1 MIETRYV
8 IGVIAAMGLVTFA
21 LRALPF
27 VGAQWLNKHPLVQRL
42 GQFLP
47 LAIMTLLT
55 IHSAAGSAR
64 EHAAGPFPEL
74 VAIAL
79 VAGVII
85 ALAPFARTCCKP
97 GAPFIVSGI
106 IDERENEVRQ
116 AVVQA
121 GFSVEQVLHSEFR
134 LPELAPAR
142 LLEQMVEAGYLGR
155 KTGRGFRSYR

>member
-27 VGAQWLNKHPLVQRL
+27 VGAQWQNKHPLVQRL

-79 VAGVII
+79 VAVLQWRTRN
-85 ALAPFARTCCKP
+85 ALLSILVGTAAYVAMRNF
-97 GAPFIVSGI
+97 
-106 IDERENEVRQ
+106 
-116 AVVQA
+116 AVV
-121 GFSVEQVLHSEFR
+121 
-134 LPELAPAR
+134 
-142 LLEQMVEAGYLGR
+142 
-155 KTGRGFRSYR
+155 

>member
-1 MIETRYV
+1 
-8 IGVIAAMGLVTFA
+8 MGLVTFA

-74 VAIAL
+74 IAIAL
-79 VAGVII
+79 VAVLQWRTRN
-85 ALAPFARTCCKP
+85 ALLSILVGTAAYVAMRNF
-97 GAPFIVSGI
+97 
-106 IDERENEVRQ
+106 
-116 AVVQA
+116 AVV
-121 GFSVEQVLHSEFR
+121 
-134 LPELAPAR
+134 
-142 LLEQMVEAGYLGR
+142 
-155 KTGRGFRSYR
+155 